1 MSKLRNPIFKNLEL
15 DGKDRVVIL
24 ISFLVF
30 SLSALLFIFL
40 EVQIHESSREIVGTV
55 IYRNRVAQRRN
66 SSSSIW
72 SDVAQKEQVRNFD
85 SIRTDELA
93 EAIITLN
100 SGTRIELDPF
110 SMIVL
115 NIINEETEIQLLRG
129 SILVDPTEKDNVKI
143 KKGEDTKIYFK
154 QLIRIFGDESDFIQI
169 FSDGKIEI
177 LNSIERKIYLEKH
190 LIEMDSKISKD
201 RGLSLETISPT
212 DNSRYFVP
220 SSQSLSITFLWKN
233 ETSES
238 QEFILSSD
246 PFFREVIFRK
256 NTNDDFL
263 KLPLYDGNYYWK
275 IKSSKSESLTKRF
288 KIKSLESISSISPA
302 ENEEIN
308 LFKGELVAFS
318 WESSE
323 LASDYKILITKD
335 QKRKELFLTKTS
347 KRNGLSLS
355 LPSGSYSWKVEGN
368 GSLPGSNTSSD
379 WKNFS
384 IHVLDEPILNSN
396 LNANQGANK
405 KIEEEILIKDSQSNR
420 RLENLNA
427 KNQTALLVPKA
438 IYPMSVVDMA
448 NKEKLVFRWKKVPGA
463 QNYELILRNGSSNAK
478 ELFRKTI
485 NTNQYVLTDLTI
497 LDVGNFSWEVKA
509 YSEGGDSMSS
519 GIINFRIILS
529 NELEAP
535 VIE

>member
-1 MSKLRNPIFKNLEL
+1 
-15 DGKDRVVIL
+15 
-24 ISFLVF
+24 
-30 SLSALLFIFL
+30 
-40 EVQIHESSREIVGTV
+40 
-55 IYRNRVAQRRN
+55 
-66 SSSSIW
+66 
-72 SDVAQKEQVRNFD
+72 
-85 SIRTDELA
+85 
-93 EAIITLN
+93 
-100 SGTRIELDPF
+100 
-110 SMIVL
+110 
-115 NIINEETEIQLLRG
+115 
-129 SILVDPTEKDNVKI
+129 
-143 KKGEDTKIYFK
+143 
-154 QLIRIFGDESDFIQI
+154 
-169 FSDGKIEI
+169 
-177 LNSIERKIYLEKH
+177 
-190 LIEMDSKISKD
+190 
-201 RGLSLETISPT
+201 
-212 DNSRYFVP
+212 
-220 SSQSLSITFLWKN
+220 
-233 ETSES
+233 
-238 QEFILSSD
+238 
-246 PFFREVIFRK
+246 
-256 NTNDDFL
+256 
-263 KLPLYDGNYYWK
+263 
-275 IKSSKSESLTKRF
+275 LTKRF

-335 QKRKELFLTKTS
+335 QQRKELFLTKTS

-379 WKNFS
+379 WKKFS

-438 IYPMSVVDMA
+438 IYPLSVVDMA